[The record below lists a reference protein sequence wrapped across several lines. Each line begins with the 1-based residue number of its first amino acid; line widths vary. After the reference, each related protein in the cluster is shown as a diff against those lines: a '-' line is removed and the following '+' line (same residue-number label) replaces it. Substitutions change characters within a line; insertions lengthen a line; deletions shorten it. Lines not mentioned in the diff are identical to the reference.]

1 MNPEL
6 IFSIANTAAL
16 IGWIILA
23 VAPRW
28 KWTKTLILS
37 GGLILLLSAIYLTII
52 ALTFGESEGGFD
64 SLANVMK
71 LFEDPNAVLAGWIHY
86 LAFDLFVGT
95 WIISNSQ
102 KLGIKHLYIVPC
114 LFFTFMFGPI
124 GLLLY
129 FIVRAATTKKVLHEN
144 F

>member
-1 MNPEL
+1 MYSEL
-6 IFSIANTAAL
+6 IFTIANTTAL
-16 IGWIILA
+16 IGWIVLA

-37 GGLILLLSAIYLTII
+37 GGLILVLSAAYLTII
-52 ALTFGESEGGFD
+52 VLTFGKSEGGFD

-86 LAFDLFVGT
+86 LAFDMFVGT

-102 KLGIKHLYIVPC
+102 KLGIKHLYIIPC

-129 FIVRAATTKKVLHEN
+129 FIVRAAITKKVVHEN